1 MASAA
6 AAVAVAGVGRRLPCK
21 WCANAVQLRARP
33 RKRRGRCDRNVCF
46 GVSWIRGGW
55 PGHLPGLS
63 ACCGV
68 QVPASACKRRGECV
82 QMHAN
87 AWPGLAWPALR
98 AGPAWPA
105 LRRLGGGGRA
115 TTAGGGRRPAGCF
128 PLASATQS
136 GRSGGLLDTSSLP
149 HCRRR
154 LFGMVQRVG
163 TWGIRDSAGRAE
175 VVNQYHCSL
184 IRPSPCDLKVGRF
197 CPYLS

>member
-1 MASAA
+1 MLWRQLDSW
-6 AAVAVAGVGRRLPCK
+6 RL
-21 WCANAVQLRARP
+21 ARP
-33 RKRRGRCDRNVCF
+33 
-46 GVSWIRGGW
+46 
-55 PGHLPGLS
+55 PPGLS

-175 VVNQYHCSL
+175 VVNLYHCSL

-197 CPYLS
+197 CTYLSKGVMRQNPLGTNRFLSSKLWPSMRDT